1 MSIEIVI
8 EAQKLADDMSA
19 LAVEVMAA
27 VGGNVSA
34 NKRARKKSVALRAEI
49 KQLRKRLLD
58 LEKGR

>member
-1 MSIEIVI
+1 MSIEVVI

-27 VGGNVSA
+27 VGGNASA
-34 NKRARKKSVALRAEI
+34 NKRARKKSVELRAAI
-49 KQLRKRLLD
+49 KELRKRLLD

>member
-1 MSIEIVI
+1 MSIEVVI

-34 NKRARKKSVALRAEI
+34 NKRARKKSVELRAAI
-49 KQLRKRLLD
+49 KELRKRLLD